1 MMPIKNNQKQAN
13 KKQKRET
20 QCLQWD
26 VPTFWVAQMVK
37 NLPTVQE
44 IQVQS
49 LGQEDTLEKEMATY
63 CSIFAWRT
71 PWPEKPGGLLS
82 MGLQRVDAIEQH

>member
-49 LGQEDTLEKEMATY
+49 LGQEGSLVNPKYSLEGLTLK
-63 CSIFAWRT
+63 
-71 PWPEKPGGLLS
+71 L
-82 MGLQRVDAIEQH
+82 